1 MNNKI
6 TIGLRWGCLCEPISE
21 QLKKQG
27 IEFDK
32 EDGEY
37 FNRLKD
43 ACNLLSF
50 IVPDSTGRKNFEK
63 AHNEV
68 LKRIQLYYKKNKEQ
82 TNE

>member
-1 MNNKI
+1 MMSNKI

-21 QLKKQG
+21 QLKQQG
-27 IEFDK
+27 IEFDE

-50 IVPDSTGRKNFEK
+50 IVPDSTCRKNFEK
-63 AHNEV
+63 ANKEV
-68 LKRIQLYYKKNKEQ
+68 LKRIQLHYKNKKGEC
-82 TNE
+82 

>member
-1 MNNKI
+1 MIDKI

-21 QLKKQG
+21 QLKQQG

-32 EDGEY
+32 KDGEY

-50 IVPDSTGRKNFEK
+50 IVPDSTSRKNFEK
-63 AHNEV
+63 ANKEV
-68 LKRIQLYYKKNKEQ
+68 LRRVKVHYKMKKQ
-82 TNE
+82 GVK